1 MSTLNVQTS
10 VESSAMDALSS
21 AISENMN
28 NAFGGGN
35 KRLIVVSNRLPV
47 TISKDAKGEYH
58 FKMSSGGLVSALSGC
73 KKYMSFTWIGWPGF
87 NIPIKDRPIVDKRL
101 AEEFSCQAVY
111 LSDDIAERHY
121 NGFSNSILWPL
132 FHYHPGEMNFDE
144 ANWLAY
150 RQANLKFARVVRN
163 LLQDGDMVWVQ
174 DYHLMLMPK
183 MLRSMIEGT
192 GSGDEDLD
200 ELEQLLK
207 EADPVEDPAP
217 LNATVSGIKIGFF
230 LHTPFPS
237 SEIYRI
243 LPVRREILLG
253 VLTCDLLGFHTYDY
267 ARHFLSSCT
276 RVLGIPTMPN
286 GLIHEGRYAHVGTFP
301 IGIDPEQFVNG
312 LQTEPVLKKL
322 HAFEERFKGVKVIVG
337 VDRLDYIK
345 GVPQKLHALEVF
357 LSQHPEWVGKV
368 VLVQLAVPSRGDVE
382 EYQNLRATVNELVGR
397 INGRFGTVE
406 FMPIHFMHK
415 SLSFPELVALYAVS
429 DVCLVTSTRD
439 GMNLVSYEYIAC
451 QQERNGVMIL
461 SEFAGAAQ
469 SLNGSLVVN
478 PWDSQAVAD
487 AIHDA
492 VTMDPETRKAN
503 QQKLFKYVSKYSSAY
518 WGTSFVKELTS
529 LSLDKSKEL
538 ESQSRET
545 SVNVEIDGE
554 DLSHTNPETPAH
566 S

>member
-1 MSTLNVQTS
+1 
-10 VESSAMDALSS
+10 
-21 AISENMN
+21 
-28 NAFGGGN
+28 
-35 KRLIVVSNRLPV
+35 
-47 TISKDAKGEYH
+47 
-58 FKMSSGGLVSALSGC
+58 
-73 KKYMSFTWIGWPGF
+73 
-87 NIPIKDRPIVDKRL
+87 
-101 AEEFSCQAVY
+101 
-111 LSDDIAERHY
+111 
-121 NGFSNSILWPL
+121 
-132 FHYHPGEMNFDE
+132 
-144 ANWLAY
+144 
-150 RQANLKFARVVRN
+150 
-163 LLQDGDMVWVQ
+163 
-174 DYHLMLMPK
+174 
-183 MLRSMIEGT
+183 
-192 GSGDEDLD
+192 
-200 ELEQLLK
+200 
-207 EADPVEDPAP
+207 
-217 LNATVSGIKIGFF
+217 
-230 LHTPFPS
+230 
-237 SEIYRI
+237 
-243 LPVRREILLG
+243 
-253 VLTCDLLGFHTYDY
+253 
-267 ARHFLSSCT
+267 
-276 RVLGIPTMPN
+276 MPN

-322 HAFEERFKGVKVIVG
+322 RAFEDRFKGVKVIVG

-492 VTMDPETRKAN
+492 VTMDAETRKSN

-518 WGTSFVKELTS
+518 WGTSFVKELTT

-554 DLSHTNPETPAH
+554 DLSHTNPETPAQ